1 MGSSTKLKFRVEISL
16 VDVLKPTDIL
26 KNEHIEIKKALSI
39 LNVIVEKIESSEKV
53 SIEDLEKI
61 INFIRIFAD
70 KCHHGKEEKI
80 LFPKLEEAGI
90 PRYGGPIGVML
101 MEHEEGRRYVKNMV
115 ENIENLKKGVET
127 ALDIFKDNAVNYV
140 ALLENHIWK
149 EDNILFH
156 LADQHISPSKQEELL
171 LIFEEFEEKIIGEE
185 HEKQLEALR
194 KLEETY
200 LKK

>member
-1 MGSSTKLKFRVEISL
+1 

-26 KNEHIEIKKALSI
+26 KNEHVEIKKALSI

>member
-1 MGSSTKLKFRVEISL
+1 M
-16 VDVLKPTDIL
+16 VLKPTDIL

-39 LNVIVEKIESSEKV
+39 LNVMVEKIESSEKV

-61 INFIRIFAD
+61 INFFRVFAD

-80 LFPKLEEAGI
+80 LFPSLEEAGI

-101 MEHEEGRRYVKNMV
+101 MEHEEGRRYVKNMA
-115 ENIENLKKGVET
+115 ENIENFRKEVDT
-127 ALDIFKDNAVNYV
+127 TLDIFKDNAVNYV

-149 EDNILFH
+149 EDNILFNS
-156 LADQHISPSKQEELL
+156 ADQHIPSSKQREILHNFEEL
-171 LIFEEFEEKIIGEE
+171 EEEEIGEE
-185 HEKQLEALR
+185 HEKQLEVLR